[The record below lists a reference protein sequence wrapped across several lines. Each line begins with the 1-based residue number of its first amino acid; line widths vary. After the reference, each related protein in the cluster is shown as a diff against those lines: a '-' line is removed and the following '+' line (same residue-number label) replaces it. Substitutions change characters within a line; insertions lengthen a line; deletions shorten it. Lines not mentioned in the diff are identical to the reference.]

1 MSYPKAEMAAGAVP
15 PGPAPVVAQPGAAA
29 PTQWAAAGQAPP
41 GCPKGLEYL
50 ASVDQLLVKQKVEAI
65 EAITG
70 FETNN
75 KYEIVNSLGQRVYQ
89 AVEDTCCCTRNC
101 CGSSRPFDIKILDNR
116 NTEVIHLSRG
126 LRCSSCWCPCCLQRV
141 TVEAPPGQVV
151 GYVSQAWS
159 LCKPRFKIENAE
171 GETVLRIKG
180 PCCQWEMCGDI
191 EFDVH
196 TEDETTF
203 VGRVTKQWTG
213 LGKELFTDAD
223 NFGISFPVDLDIKMK
238 AVMIGAVFL
247 LDFMFYEN
255 NKKKNQDDAKKE
267 TGHGINTCQYW
278 VGTHSLHML
287 QDNYTPIWM
296 KH

>member
-15 PGPAPVVAQPGAAA
+15 PGPAPVVAQPGAGMQQINLQMMAAA

-101 CGSSRPFDIKILDNR
+101 CGSTRPFDIKIMDNR

-255 NKKKNQDDAKKE
+255 NKKKNQNDAKKM
-267 TGHGINTCQYW
+267 Y
-278 VGTHSLHML
+278 
-287 QDNYTPIWM
+287 D
-296 KH
+296 

>member
-15 PGPAPVVAQPGAAA
+15 PGPAPVVAQPGAGMQQINLQMMAAA

-101 CGSSRPFDIKILDNR
+101 CGSTRPFDIKIMDNR

-255 NKKKNQDDAKKE
+255 NKKKNQNDAKKV
-267 TGHGINTCQYW
+267 TG
-278 VGTHSLHML
+278 
-287 QDNYTPIWM
+287 
-296 KH
+296 

>member
-101 CGSSRPFDIKILDNR
+101 CGSTRPFDIKIMDNR

-255 NKKKNQDDAKKE
+255 NKKKNQKDAKKE
-267 TGHGINTCQYW
+267 TGN
-278 VGTHSLHML
+278 VS
-287 QDNYTPIWM
+287 DNAVTDI
-296 KH
+296 

>member
-15 PGPAPVVAQPGAAA
+15 PGPAPVVAQPGAGMQQINLQMMAAA

-101 CGSSRPFDIKILDNR
+101 CGSTRPFDIKIMDNR

-255 NKKKNQDDAKKE
+255 NKKKNQNDAKKVM
-267 TGHGINTCQYW
+267 G
-278 VGTHSLHML
+278 
-287 QDNYTPIWM
+287 
-296 KH
+296 

>member
-255 NKKKNQDDAKKE
+255 NKKKNQDDAKKV
-267 TGHGINTCQYW
+267 TG
-278 VGTHSLHML
+278 
-287 QDNYTPIWM
+287 
-296 KH
+296 

>member
-15 PGPAPVVAQPGAAA
+15 PGPAPVVAQPGAGMQQINLQMMAAA

-101 CGSSRPFDIKILDNR
+101 CGSTRPFDIKIMDNR

-213 LGKELFTDAD
+213 LGKELSIDTD
-223 NFGISFPVDLDIKMK
+223 NFVYNL
-238 AVMIGAVFL
+238 
-247 LDFMFYEN
+247 Y
-255 NKKKNQDDAKKE
+255 
-267 TGHGINTCQYW
+267 T
-278 VGTHSLHML
+278 GTHRRR
-287 QDNYTPIWM
+287 DNLCRPC
-296 KH
+296 H